1 MKNLSRAFRIAA
13 AASLAGAASL
23 APAQTGK
30 ICIDPGHGGSDPGA
44 VGNGQQEATNVLNT
58 SLKFKSWLDK
68 DTADGAGGGSWSVVM
83 TRTTNVD
90 VSLQGRCDISNNN
103 GCNRFMSIH
112 NNAATAAALGTE
124 TYCWSSGSST
134 SFNLRDKVHA
144 RCIQAWNRV
153 NRGVKTAGF
162 YVIVNTNA
170 PAELAEP
177 AFITN
182 AGDSAYTGSST
193 QQDTLAKYH
202 LFALQDNYG
211 IAAYTPQT
219 GGGSATY
226 IVDNTNTGFA
236 ASANWSMSSG
246 TPGYYGSNYRFRV
259 TDAISDTANWTV
271 NIPTAG
277 NYAISAWWTDGANR
291 AAGAPYIMPD
301 SSVVNV
307 NQQINGGAWRALATK
322 SLATGNNTV
331 KLSCYTAAGSVV
343 IADAIRMVG
352 PQ

>member
-1 MKNLSRAFRIAA
+1 MTTSLRTAGFALALAA
-13 AASLAGAASL
+13 APAL
-23 APAQTGK
+23 AQTGK

-58 SLKFKSWLDK
+58 SLKLKSWLDK
-68 DTADGAGGGSWSVVM
+68 DTADGAGGGSWNVVM

-103 GCNRFMSIH
+103 SCNRFLSIH

-124 TYCWSSGSST
+124 TYCWSSGSAT
-134 SFNLRDKVHA
+134 SYNLRDKVHA
-144 RCIQAWNRV
+144 RVIQAWGRV
-153 NRGVKTAGF
+153 DRGVKTAGF

-182 AGDSAYTGSST
+182 AGDSAFTGSST

-211 IAAYTPQT
+211 IAAYTPLTAQT
-219 GGGSATY
+219 Y
-226 IVDNTNTGFA
+226 VVDNSNTGFA
-236 ASANWSMSSG
+236 ASTNWASSTS
-246 TPGYYGSNYRFRV
+246 TPGWYGSDYRVR
-259 TDAISDTANWTV
+259 TTQAISDTANWTI

-277 NYAISAWWTDGANR
+277 NYAISAWWTSGANR
-291 AAGAPYIMPD
+291 AASAPYIMPD

-307 NQQINGGAWRALATK
+307 NQQVNGGSWQALAIK
-322 SLATGNNTV
+322 SLATGSNTV
-331 KLSCYTAAGSVV
+331 KLSCYTTGGFYVV
-343 IADAIRMVG
+343 ADAVRMVG